1 MTSYN
6 ELEQAVRYHMHDQVL
21 LTMDDGRKVS
31 IIQNQSNGRGSACGV
46 HGETC
51 EVWVDGE
58 PDPIPHLT
66 FSQLIQYLSEV

>member
-1 MTSYN
+1 MR
-6 ELEQAVRYHMHDQVL
+6 LEHNHIV
-21 LTMDDGRKVS
+21 LTMADGREVS
-31 IIQNQSNGRGSACGV
+31 IIQNQKTGEGMACGQYR
-46 HGETC
+46 ETC

>member
-6 ELEQAVRYHMHDQVL
+6 ELEQTVRYQMHDQVL
-21 LTMDDGRKVS
+21 LTMDDGRQVS
-31 IIQNQSNGRGSACGV
+31 IIQNQSNGRGSASGV
-46 HGETC
+46 HGETS

>member
-6 ELEQAVRYHMHDQVL
+6 ELEKAVRYNTHDQVL

-31 IIQNQSNGRGSACGV
+31 IIQNQSNGRGSASGV

-58 PDPIPHLT
+58 PNPIPHLT
-66 FSQLIQYLSEV
+66 FSKLIQYLSEV

>member
-6 ELEQAVRYHMHDQVL
+6 ELEQAVRYNIHDQVL

-31 IIQNQSNGRGSACGV
+31 IIQNPSNGRGSACGV

-66 FSQLIQYLSEV
+66 FSQLIQYLSDV